1 MALNTLIEFA
11 FINKKSDEIMEFL
24 KSKFQEVSLIE
35 SVNTFYRFKIEK
47 LVQLSQIFGA
57 IEPNVASGSNH
68 SKKRCAWLSI
78 Q

>member
-1 MALNTLIEFA
+1 MIEFA

-57 IEPNVASGSNH
+57 IEPNVDNSSNL
-68 SKKRCAWLSI
+68 SKKRCAWLST

>member
-1 MALNTLIEFA
+1 MIEFA

-47 LVQLSQIFGA
+47 QVLLSQIFGA
-57 IEPNVASGSNH
+57 IEPNVDILLMF
-68 SKKRCAWLSI
+68 SKKPSAWLSTL
-78 Q
+78 

>member
-1 MALNTLIEFA
+1 MIEFA

-57 IEPNVASGSNH
+57 IEPNVVYTSNY

>member
-1 MALNTLIEFA
+1 M
-11 FINKKSDEIMEFL
+11 SDEIMEFL
-24 KSKFQEVSLIE
+24 RSKFQEVSLIE

-57 IEPNVASGSNH
+57 IEPNVLSDSNR
-68 SKKRCAWLSI
+68 SKKPFAWLSI